1 MDKKRFK
8 NKKFVVI
15 LLILGIIISIA
26 SIAIWYKDKITIQNE
41 TDLINKVVK
50 LEEKEPDDT
59 QLLVNPP
66 LDENNLYWR
75 YINTPLL
82 E

>member
-26 SIAIWYKDKITIQNE
+26 SIALWYKDRVSVQNE

-50 LEEKEPDDT
+50 LEEKKPDDT
-59 QLLVNPP
+59 QLLVNPH
-66 LDENNLYWR
+66 
-75 YINTPLL
+75 
-82 E
+82 